1 MNAGGSVHTTLQF
14 YDSYKPSIYLSGD
27 YSVSFSFD
35 HALETGTY
43 TCDNSESNY
52 AWDNNV
58 GTYRFPAGTTFSVT
72 RTGTNVSVS
81 IEATNVTATN
91 MSSNEVATNDISFTY
106 SGSVYY
112 MSYGM

>member
-14 YDSYKPSIYLSGD
+14 YDSYKPSIYLPGD
-27 YSVSFSFD
+27 YTVTFNFD

-43 TCDNSESNY
+43 TCDNSGYNY
-52 AWDNNV
+52 VRDNNV
-58 GTYRFPAGTTFSVT
+58 GTYRFPAGTTFNVT

-81 IEATNVTATN
+81 IEATNVSGNA
-91 MSSNEVATNDISFTY
+91 VATNDISFTY